1 MREEWKEKPKEDI
14 IYGINPVDEALN
26 SAKAEIEKIYVSQTM
41 SMGRIGG
48 ILRRARE
55 RGIPVSNVP
64 HELLRKISGTP
75 KNQGIAAMISAG
87 RYVSRDEV
95 LQAAGED
102 GFVLILDGVE
112 DPGNF
117 GAIIRS
123 AVATGASGIFIPVKG
138 SVGMTSVVAKR
149 SAGSIVHAK
158 IARERSL
165 LSLINSL
172 KERGF
177 CIVAVE
183 KEGSESIF
191 HATFRFPLALLLG
204 GEGKGVRRDLLEKA
218 DSVINIPIDRKVESL
233 NVSVACGIA
242 LYEVLRRRS
251 K

>member
-1 MREEWKEKPKEDI
+1 MREERKEKPKEDI
-14 IYGINPVDEALN
+14 VYGINPVDEALN
-26 SAKAEIEKIYVSQTM
+26 SGNVEIEKVYVSRTI
-41 SMGRIGG
+41 SMGRMGS
-48 ILRRARE
+48 ILRKARE
-55 RGIPVSNVP
+55 KGIPVSNVP
-64 HELLRKISGTP
+64 HDLLRRISGTG
-75 KNQGIAAMISAG
+75 KHQGIAAMISAG
-87 RYVSRDEV
+87 KYATRDEII
-95 LQAAGED
+95 LSAGEK

-149 SAGSIVHAK
+149 SAGSIVHAR
-158 IARERSL
+158 IAREKSL
-165 LSLINSL
+165 LSLIDSL
-172 KERGF
+172 KERAF
-177 CIVAVE
+177 HIVAVE

-191 HATFRFPLALLLG
+191 QANFKFPLALLIG
-204 GEGKGVRRDLLEKA
+204 GEGKGIRRDLLEKA
-218 DSVINIPIDRKVESL
+218 DTVISIPIDSKVESL